1 MTKIEKKESHEEP
14 NKGSQ
19 KSAMKGETVDIL
31 TAYVPTLPLI
41 DGEKRSD
48 YEAFHASCLRAL
60 QPTDAV
66 ETVWLQDFIDNTWE
80 AQRLKKMKFAL
91 IQKGRRNAVRRL
103 ILEYSNDEIS
113 EAEVYVLAQRWSEG
127 NSTASNYVGEL
138 IEKYELGEAA
148 VMVRA
153 MENSLPTL
161 ERIEK
166 LIGTYNYR
174 RDASLRELEKRR
186 DVIAKRARE
195 FAESQLPEANI
206 TEPTMAE

>member
-1 MTKIEKKESHEEP
+1 METIVEKESHEEL
-14 NKGSQ
+14 NENSS
-19 KSAMKGETVDIL
+19 KSAIKGDTVDL
-31 TAYVPTLPLI
+31 LPAYVHTLPLI

-60 QPTDAV
+60 QPTDAI

-80 AQRLKKMKFAL
+80 AQRLKKMKFAI
-91 IQKGRRNAVRRL
+91 IQMGRRDAVRRL
-103 ILEYSNDEIS
+103 IKEYSQGEFS
-113 EAEVYVLAQRWSEG
+113 EGESYALALRWSEG
-127 NSTASNYVGEL
+127 NSSATDFVAVL
-138 IEKYELGEAA
+138 IKKYELGEAA

-166 LIGTYNYR
+166 LIATHNYR

-186 DVIAKRARE
+186 DILAKRARE
-195 FAESQLPEANI
+195 FVENLVPEAEI
-206 TEPTMAE
+206 IEPAMAD